1 MFEQHRVDAAESSAQ
16 GEPSATVPS
25 ASVSF
30 LLWNMSLCKSSELST
45 AGKSFTKE
53 EVHKML
59 VQPFRFDHK
68 WIYHTGGVIRSICRR
83 SLW

>member
-1 MFEQHRVDAAESSAQ
+1 MDATEGSTQS
-16 GEPSATVPS
+16 EPSATVPS
-25 ASVSF
+25 ASGRN

-59 VQPFRFDHK
+59 IQPFRLDHQ
-68 WIYHTGGVIRSICRR
+68 WNYHTEE
-83 SLW
+83 